1 MTSLIRIMFLSLCFG
16 YVSCSLIQSR
26 HHIVLDHNITI
37 KIEQKVEEFINYLYH
52 EEPKE
57 QVR

>member
-1 MTSLIRIMFLSLCFG
+1 MFLSLCFG

-37 KIEQKVEEFINYLYH
+37 KIEQEVEEFINNLYH

-57 QVR
+57 QVK